1 MIFTLQLFCLYR
13 LAFVTI
19 EVMVFAIYNNRRKC
33 YNGACSYFMKL
44 SELDD
49 RFKRLLMTTDIAI
62 ERKDKIY
69 ERS

>member
-1 MIFTLQLFCLYR
+1 
-13 LAFVTI
+13 
-19 EVMVFAIYNNRRKC
+19 
-33 YNGACSYFMKL
+33 MKL

-49 RFKRLLMTTDIAI
+49 RFKWLLMTTDIAI

>member
-19 EVMVFAIYNNRRKC
+19 EVMVFAIYNNRRKR
-33 YNGACSYFMKL
+33 YNGACSFFMKL

-49 RFKRLLMTTDIAI
+49 RFKWLLMTTDIAI